1 MSPLSTTHDAG
12 VGDFEP
18 ELAEDVRDA
27 LAFRM
32 EDLAVGLAL
41 AVSHEHAAGLM
52 PWPFGN
58 RRDDR
63 TSIV

>member
-1 MSPLSTTHDAG
+1 MPLLCLCSDFRSGSFLVSLVDHDAG

-18 ELAEDVRDA
+18 ELAGDVRDA

-41 AVSHEHAAGLM
+41 AVRYEHAA
-52 PWPFGN
+52 F
-58 RRDDR
+58 D
-63 TSIV
+63 